1 MAQSFPVHIGNGV
14 CRVSV
19 YSPTSALPYFR
30 LSYRLGAKR
39 VKRTRRTF
47 REAEELATAVHRHLK
62 NGTLTIAQITQADLA
77 VHTNCTMILLLEVY
91 LAAFEFLTH
100 C

>member
-39 VKRTRRTF
+39 VQRTR
-47 REAEELATAVHRHLK
+47 
-62 NGTLTIAQITQADLA
+62 
-77 VHTNCTMILLLEVY
+77 
-91 LAAFEFLTH
+91 
-100 C
+100 